1 MVAGIVL
8 TATHDGGAQW
18 GARLLLV
25 AAPPLM
31 VLAARGATEAMGAGQ
46 WQVTRVALVL
56 LALIG
61 GVATSRSAYQELR
74 STKREYARLVQTTA
88 SLTAPGDVIVT
99 NIWWFDQI
107 AASLYGSRVFLYT
120 ADAASASGALD
131 DLSRANVRRL
141 ELVWASDADTSME
154 DVVRG
159 SCFHIL
165 GVHDVPQHT
174 LRLASAQ
181 CGTE

>member
-1 MVAGIVL
+1 V
-8 TATHDGGAQW
+8 T
-18 GARLLLV
+18 
-25 AAPPLM
+25 APPLL
-31 VLAARGATEAMGAGQ
+31 VLAARGATEAVGAGQ
-46 WQVTRVALVL
+46 WHVTRVALVL

-107 AASLYGSRVFLYT
+107 AASLYGGRVFLYT
-120 ADAASASGALD
+120 ADRASAASALD
-131 DLSRANVRRL
+131 DLSHTNVRRL
-141 ELVWASDADTSME
+141 ELVWASDADASME

-165 GVHDVPQHT
+165 RVHDVPQHM
-174 LRLASAQ
+174 LRLASAE